1 MARYL
6 VTGGCGFIGS
16 HLIERLLAAGHEVR
30 VLDDLST
37 GKRENL
43 PDGVPVMV
51 GDVAD
56 AGAVGAAMAGED
68 GKGVDGC
75 FHLAAVASVDRSRE
89 AWLETHHANLSGT
102 IAVFDAARRANPA
115 GPVPV
120 IYASSAAVYGDNP
133 DMPLNEDAATRPLS
147 AYGADKLGC
156 ELHARVA
163 DGVHGVPTAGFRFF
177 NVYGPRQDPMS
188 PYSGVISIFARRVAR
203 GEDVEIHGD
212 GQQVRDFVFV
222 GDVVRILALAME
234 RRFAGAQVY
243 NLCTG
248 RATSLVMLL
257 EVLQELCGSKVR
269 RRHTEPRAGDIRMSI
284 GDPSLMRST
293 FDTVCQVGLLQ
304 GLSATLTGRGPA
316 RAREAR
322 AAGPSARPGLVLGAL
337 VLAMMAFSTS
347 GLVRGKLVGAS
358 ASANWRV

>member
-1 MARYL
+1 MAHYL
-6 VTGGCGFIGS
+6 ITGGCGFIGS
-16 HLIERLLAAGHEVR
+16 HLADRLLADGHR
-30 VLDDLST
+30 VTILDNLSS
-37 GKRENL
+37 GRLENKPSAAKL
-43 PDGVPVMV
+43 VV

-56 AGAVGAAMAGED
+56 PDAVREAMAGDAGE
-68 GKGVDGC
+68 GVDGV
-75 FHLAAVASVDRSRE
+75 FHLAAVASVQKSRE
-89 AWLETHHANLSGT
+89 LWAETHRTNLLGT
-102 IAVFDAARRANPA
+102 VTVFEAARDAKRG
-115 GPVPV
+115 GPIPV
-120 IYASSAAVYGDNP
+120 VYASSAAIYGDNSNT
-133 DMPLNEDAATRPLS
+133 PLNEDELPRPLS
-147 AYGADKLGC
+147 AYGVDKLGC
-156 ELHARVA
+156 EMHARVA
-163 DGVHGVPTAGFRFF
+163 WAIQGVPTVGFRFF

-269 RRHTEPRAGDIRMSI
+269 RRHTEARAGDIRVSI
-284 GDPSLMRST
+284 GDPSLLRST

-304 GLSATLTGRGPA
+304 GLSATLTGRMP
-316 RAREAR
+316 
-322 AAGPSARPGLVLGAL
+322 
-337 VLAMMAFSTS
+337 
-347 GLVRGKLVGAS
+347 
-358 ASANWRV
+358 

>member
-1 MARYL
+1 MAHYL
-6 VTGGCGFIGS
+6 ITGGCGFIGS
-16 HLIERLLAAGHEVR
+16 HLADRLLADGHR
-30 VLDDLST
+30 VTILDNLSS
-37 GKRENL
+37 GRLENKPSAAKL
-43 PDGVPVMV
+43 VV

-56 AGAVGAAMAGED
+56 PDAVREAMAGDD
-68 GKGVDGC
+68 GEGVDGV
-75 FHLAAVASVDRSRE
+75 FHLAAVASVQKSRE
-89 AWLETHHANLSGT
+89 LWAETHRTNLLGT
-102 IAVFDAARRANPA
+102 VTVFEAARDAKRG
-115 GPVPV
+115 GPIPV
-120 IYASSAAVYGDNP
+120 VYASSAAIYGDNGNT
-133 DMPLNEDAATRPLS
+133 PLNEDELPRPLS
-147 AYGADKLGC
+147 AYGVDKLGC
-156 ELHARVA
+156 EMHARIA
-163 DGVHGVPTAGFRFF
+163 WAIQGVPTVGFRFF

-269 RRHTEPRAGDIRMSI
+269 RSHTEPRAGDIRVSI
-284 GDPSLMRST
+284 GDPSLLRST

-304 GLSATLTGRGPA
+304 GLSATLTGRMP
-316 RAREAR
+316 
-322 AAGPSARPGLVLGAL
+322 
-337 VLAMMAFSTS
+337 
-347 GLVRGKLVGAS
+347 
-358 ASANWRV
+358 

>member
-1 MARYL
+1 MAHYL
-6 VTGGCGFIGS
+6 ITGGCGFIGS
-16 HLIERLLAAGHEVR
+16 HLADRLLADGHR
-30 VLDDLST
+30 VTILDNLSS
-37 GKRENL
+37 GRLENKPSAAKL
-43 PDGVPVMV
+43 VV

-56 AGAVGAAMAGED
+56 PDAVREAMAGDAGE
-68 GKGVDGC
+68 GVDGV
-75 FHLAAVASVDRSRE
+75 FHLAAVASVQKSRE
-89 AWLETHHANLSGT
+89 LWAETHRTNLLGT
-102 IAVFDAARRANPA
+102 VTVFEAARDAKRG
-115 GPVPV
+115 GPIPV
-120 IYASSAAVYGDNP
+120 VYASSAAIYGDNGNT
-133 DMPLNEDAATRPLS
+133 PLNEDELPRPLS
-147 AYGADKLGC
+147 AYGVDKLGC
-156 ELHARVA
+156 EMHARVA
-163 DGVHGVPTAGFRFF
+163 WAIQGVPTVGFRFF

-269 RRHTEPRAGDIRMSI
+269 RRHTEARAGDIRVSI
-284 GDPSLMRST
+284 GDPSLLRST

-304 GLSATLTGRGPA
+304 GLSATLTGRMP
-316 RAREAR
+316 
-322 AAGPSARPGLVLGAL
+322 
-337 VLAMMAFSTS
+337 
-347 GLVRGKLVGAS
+347 
-358 ASANWRV
+358 